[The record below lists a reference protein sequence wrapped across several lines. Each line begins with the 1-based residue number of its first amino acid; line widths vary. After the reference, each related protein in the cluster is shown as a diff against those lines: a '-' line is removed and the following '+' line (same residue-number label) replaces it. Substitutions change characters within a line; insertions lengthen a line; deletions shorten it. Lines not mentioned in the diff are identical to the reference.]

1 MALHFRSI
9 LGTLSSQRNARTAN
23 RPAASDPLRGHQPE
37 AAPAVDRAGA
47 PADAAG
53 NAGSDWAKEILDL
66 IELEVGAMIRRL
78 ERAANSVA
86 GGAEATAS
94 TLTTIRERTDALIG
108 RTSAAQATATSFS
121 QAAEQFTLSAHDIA
135 AQVRDARKL
144 ADLASTA
151 AEEARL
157 NVARLMASSAAIGDV
172 VNLIAQI
179 AKQTTLLALNSTIE
193 AARAGPAGTGF
204 AVVATEVKGLAVRT
218 KDATEEIKRKIDA
231 LQRDAAGSADAV
243 HRISQAIE
251 AIRPVFE
258 NVNGAIDEQ
267 NRTTG
272 EISNNATSASQFIV
286 AVADNAAEID
296 SATREAAG
304 HGDDVASAGKAVAT
318 FAQKLRS
325 RCAVLLRQGER
336 EDRRKNERLPCNL
349 KIELRTSNGTITAP
363 VHQISM
369 EGILIGGPDV
379 GRLPEREIVDA
390 TLEAAGPCQIRVVE
404 YSKAG
409 ARALFERPDAHLGE
423 KIEDIVWSI
432 HEENSEF
439 VTRSLQAG
447 TALAKIFEDG
457 VTGGA
462 ISADDMF
469 DTNYVEIGG
478 TNPLQYRSRILSWA
492 ERALPDFQEKFLA
505 ENPNLAFCA
514 CLDRNGY
521 LPVHNKMY
529 SHPQR
534 PGDVAWNT
542 ANSRNRRIFND
553 PEGLAASRNL
563 RTYLIQ
569 SYARDMGSGENI
581 MLKEISVPIRVN
593 GRHWGC
599 FRTVWTPHRRGSATS

>member
-9 LGTLSSQRNARTAN
+9 LGTLSGQRKSSTGNQPT
-23 RPAASDPLRGHQPE
+23 ASDPPRGHQPE
-37 AAPAVDRAGA
+37 TASVVDRPET

-53 NAGSDWAKEILDL
+53 SAGSEGAKEILDL
-66 IELEVGAMIRRL
+66 IELEVGSMIRRL

-94 TLTTIRERTDALIG
+94 TLSTIRRRTDALME
-108 RTSAAQATATSFS
+108 RTSAAQATATGFS
-121 QAAEQFTLSAHDIA
+121 QAAEKFTLSAHDIA

-157 NVARLMASSAAIGDV
+157 NVERLRTSSAAIGDV

-193 AARAGPAGTGF
+193 AARAGPAGKGF

-251 AIRPVFE
+251 AIRPVFQ
-258 NVNGAIDEQ
+258 NVNGAVEEQ

-272 EISNNATSASQFIV
+272 EMSDNATSASQFIV
-286 AVADNAAEID
+286 AVAENAADID
-296 SATREAAG
+296 SATREATA
-304 HGDDVASAGKAVAT
+304 HGDDVASAGQAVTT
-318 FAQKLRS
+318 FAQKLKS

-349 KIELRTSNGTITAP
+349 KIELRTSNGAITAP
-363 VHQISM
+363 VYQISM
-369 EGILIGGPDV
+369 EGILIGGPDA

-390 TLEAAGPCQIRVVE
+390 TLEAAGSCRIRVVE
-404 YSKAG
+404 HSKAG
-409 ARALFERPDAHLGE
+409 ARAVFERPDPQFGE
-423 KIEDIVWSI
+423 KIADIVWSI
-432 HEENSEF
+432 HEENTEF
-439 VTRSLQAG
+439 VTRTMQAG
-447 TALAKIFEDG
+447 AVLAKIFEDG
-457 VTGGA
+457 VGRGA

-469 DTNYVEIGG
+469 DANYVEIDG
-478 TNPLQYRSRILSWA
+478 TNPVQYRSRMLSWA

-521 LPVHNKMY
+521 LPVHNKIY
-529 SHPQR
+529 SNAQR

-553 PEGLAASRNL
+553 AEGLAAGRNL
-563 RTYLIQ
+563 RSYLIQ
-569 SYARDMGSGENI
+569 SYARDMGGGKTI

-599 FRTVWTPHRRGSATS
+599 FRTVWTPHRRGAAAP